1 MGPGAR
7 VNRRTH
13 RFRRIVVLALVFVL
27 LALAANMFWGRS
39 DPVLGDAGA
48 PIAIVWTS
56 DSLQPQLAEGARQVE
71 GIGDVATARN
81 GVAWLNSW
89 SAEDAAAQQAPAGF
103 QVPIEVLAVVPE
115 DYARFVPASERE
127 LFEGLADGG
136 ALLGGSGASLRDIES
151 QGTLGFSKAAIPVE
165 GVVPD
170 DLIASH
176 EVVMS
181 LETASGLGI
190 SDLKYILIELERGT
204 TQQEAEQAL
213 RGKLPAGAR
222 LGMRAPGESQVL
234 RPGGTI
240 LAQVEIK
247 KKFGEFSGKP
257 GSGRSITVDPK
268 WIAENTANVNFP
280 LLGSARCHKKVV
292 PQIRGAFQEVI
303 DKDLS
308 ALVRRSDFG
317 GCFAPRFLNS
327 DPNSGISHHA
337 WGIAFDFN
345 VSRNPYGV
353 KPTMDPR
360 LVELLEEWGLTWGG
374 RWVVPDGMHFE
385 YLSDPEGS

>member
-1 MGPGAR
+1 MGPAAR
-7 VNRRTH
+7 VNSRH
-13 RFRRIVVLALVFVL
+13 RFRRIAVLALVFIL
-27 LALAANMFWGRS
+27 LALAANMLWGRS
-39 DPVLGDAGA
+39 DPVLGNPRA
-48 PIAIVWTS
+48 PIMIAWTS

-71 GIGDVATARN
+71 GIGAVATARN

-89 SAEDAAAQQAPAGF
+89 SAKDAAAQQPPAGF

-115 DYARFVPASERE
+115 DYARFVPASERGR
-127 LFEGLADGG
+127 FEGLADGG
-136 ALLGGSGASLRDIES
+136 ALLGASGASLRGIES
-151 QGTLGFSKAAIPVE
+151 EGTLGFSKSAIPVE

-170 DLIASH
+170 NLIASH

-181 LETASGLGI
+181 LETAAGLGV

-204 TQQEAEQAL
+204 SQQEAEQAL
-213 RGKLPAGAR
+213 RSKLPAGSR
-222 LGMRAPGESQVL
+222 LGMRAPGESEVF

-257 GSGRSITVDPK
+257 GSGRSITVDPE
-268 WIAENTANVNFP
+268 WIDKNTTNVNFP
-280 LLGSARCHKKVV
+280 LLGSARCHNKVI

-303 DKDLS
+303 DQNLS
-308 ALVRRSDFG
+308 ALVRKSDFG

-353 KPTMDPR
+353 QPTMDPR

-385 YLSDPEGS
+385 YLSEPKAS

>member
-7 VNRRTH
+7 VDRRTH
-13 RFRRIVVLALVFVL
+13 RFRRVAVLALVFVL
-27 LALAANMFWGRS
+27 LALVANVFWGRS
-39 DPVLGDAGA
+39 DPVLGDARA

-56 DSLQPQLAEGARQVE
+56 DSLQPRLAEGARQVE
-71 GIGDVATARN
+71 GIGAVATARN

-89 SAEDAAAQQAPAGF
+89 SAEDAPAKQAPAGF

-115 DYARFVPASERE
+115 DYAQFVPASERAM
-127 LFEGLADGG
+127 FEGLAGGG
-136 ALLGGSGASLRDIES
+136 ALLGASGASLRGIES
-151 QGTLGFSKAAIPVE
+151 KGTLGFSGAAIPVE

-170 DLIASH
+170 DLVANH
-176 EVVMS
+176 EAVMS
-181 LETASGLGI
+181 LETAAGLGI

-204 TQQEAEQAL
+204 SQQEAEDAL
-213 RGKLPAGAR
+213 RSKLPAGAR
-222 LGMRAPGESQVL
+222 LGMRAPGEADVL

-240 LAQVEIK
+240 LSQVEIK

-257 GSGRSITVDPK
+257 GSGRSITVDPE
-268 WIAENTANVNFP
+268 WIDKNTSNVNFP
-280 LLGSARCHKKVV
+280 LLGSARCHNKVI

-303 DKDLS
+303 DKNLS
-308 ALVRRSDFG
+308 ALVRKSDFG

-337 WGIAFDFN
+337 WGIAIDFN
-345 VSRNPYGV
+345 VSRNPYGA

-360 LVELLEEWGLTWGG
+360 LVELLEEWGFTWGG

-385 YLSDPEGS
+385 YLRDPEGS